1 MKNFFLIF
9 LLSSLSGIQYDNLLR
24 SEMPITFASPW
35 GIKVIRLDKEK
46 CFTFETKVLN
56 EVDSF
61 ESSKTITG
69 CYKIEQDMLIL
80 SPEYFYT
87 TNKCRDNSQEIK
99 HSSNDLIFLITPK
112 LFRVS

>member
-1 MKNFFLIF
+1 
-9 LLSSLSGIQYDNLLR
+9 
-24 SEMPITFASPW
+24 MPITFASPW

-99 HSSNDLIFLITPK
+99 HSSNDLIFLITPYK
-112 LFRVS
+112 EDKNPTMRYYSRNKKAILYLYAQ